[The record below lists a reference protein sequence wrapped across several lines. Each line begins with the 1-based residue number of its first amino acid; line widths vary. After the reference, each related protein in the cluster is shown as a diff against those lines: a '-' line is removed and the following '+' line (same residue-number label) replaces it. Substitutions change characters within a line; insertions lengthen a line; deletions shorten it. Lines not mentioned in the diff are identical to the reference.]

1 MTKVNELQQKLEGLK
16 VEAKALVS
24 DKDIDG
30 AKAKMK
36 DIDDV
41 KALIEIEMKLEQEEV
56 EQVEKEIKNKTE
68 KSEGNDKIMNKLNM
82 VEVFNKAIRGGAL
95 TEEEAKMITTAAE
108 SGAPVVPE
116 EFIGEIKELRRHSV
130 QLKDEVQVIPAH
142 ANSGRM
148 PVEKSETTK
157 LINFDELTEITS
169 ADIALD
175 QVTYKVAS
183 KGCLVPL
190 SNELVADEK
199 ANLLP
204 FINKIFAKRAVR
216 TENADIIT
224 VLKTATK
231 KTATDYKTLVKA
243 INTLDPTC
251 RQVIVTN
258 SEGFDYLDN
267 LYDAQGRPLLTDSL
281 TQAGAKM
288 FKGMRIVE
296 VPTTEL
302 ATETNGK
309 PMFYCGSLKEAI
321 AFFDRQQVEIA
332 RSSEAGF
339 NMNGQM
345 FRAIE
350 RYDIKALDL
359 KPQTLI
365 KVEVT
370 PAV

>member
-56 EQVEKEIKNKTE
+56 EQVEKEIKNKTI
-68 KSEGNDKIMNKLNM
+68 EGNDKIMNKLNM
-82 VEVFNKAIRGGAL
+82 VEVFNKAIRGKSL

-116 EFIGEIKELRRHSV
+116 QFIGEIKELRRLSV

-157 LINFDELTEITS
+157 LINFDEMTEITS

-258 SEGFDYLDN
+258 GEGFDYLDS

-288 FKGMRIVE
+288 FKGMKVVE
-296 VPTTEL
+296 VPTAEL
-302 ATETNGK
+302 ATETTGK
-309 PMFYCGSLKEAI
+309 PMFYAGSLKEAI

-332 RSSEAGF
+332 RSDEAGF
-339 NMNGQM
+339 TTNSKM

-365 KVEVT
+365 KIEVT

>member
-1 MTKVNELQQKLEGLK
+1 MTKVDELQQKLEGLK
-16 VEAKALVS
+16 AEAKAFVE
-24 DKDIDG
+24 DKNAEG

-36 DIDDV
+36 EITDI
-41 KALIEIEMKLEQEEV
+41 KALIEIEMQLEQEEV
-56 EQVEKEIKNKTE
+56 AVVEQEIQNKIQT

-95 TEEEAKMITTAAE
+95 TEEEAKMITTTTG
-108 SGAPVVPE
+108 GAPVVPE
-116 EFIGEIKELRRHSV
+116 EFIGQINELRRHYVS
-130 QLKDEVQVIPAH
+130 LKDEVQVIPAH
-142 ANSGRM
+142 SNSGRM
-148 PVEKSETTK
+148 PIEKSETAK
-157 LINFDELTEITS
+157 LINFDECTEITKS
-169 ADIALD
+169 DIALD

-224 VLKTATK
+224 VMKTATK
-231 KTATDYKTLVKA
+231 KTATDHKTIVKA
-243 INTLDPTC
+243 INTLDPSC
-251 RQVIVTN
+251 KDVIVTN
-258 SEGFDYLDN
+258 GEGFDYLDN
-267 LYDAQGRPLLTDSL
+267 LYDSQGRPLLTDSL

-288 FKGMRIVE
+288 FKGMRVVV
-296 VPTTEL
+296 VPTAEL
-302 ATETNGK
+302 ASETVGK
-309 PMFYCGSLKEAI
+309 VYFYAGSLKEAI

-332 RSSEAGF
+332 RSDEAGF
-339 NMNGQM
+339 TTNSKM

-350 RYDIKALDL
+350 RYDVKPVDL
-359 KPQTLI
+359 KAETLI
-365 KVEVT
+365 KIEVT